1 MTRAATSSAGL
12 DREALASWYRRNRK
26 RSEALF
32 DSVRPESY
40 ESRPIALRNPICF
53 YEGHLPAFSVNTL
66 LKRGL
71 GEPGIDPDYEVL
83 FERGIDPEDESTAAA
98 GAASWPS
105 RIEIRAYAAQADREI
120 LAALSDRAIA
130 DAGNPVLARGLAAY
144 TVLEHEPMHQETL
157 RYIWH
162 RLPYDRKRR
171 PADLPAP
178 SIGGEPAQPRSLWIP
193 AGSATLGADPE
204 LFAFA
209 WDNELPAHAVEVPAF
224 SIDRDSVTNR
234 DWLEFVDAGG
244 YLDEALWVPEGWQ
257 WRTAHELRHPL
268 FWELH
273 RGAWFWRGMWD
284 LLPLPMAWPVYV
296 THAEASAFAKWKGRR
311 LPTEAEFHRAAFG
324 TASGRER
331 LYPWGDE
338 PPDATRG
345 NFDFERWDPVPV
357 GSFPRGDSAWGVR
370 DLVGNGWEWTST
382 VFAGF
387 EGFRPMASYPAYS
400 ADFFDGKHFVLKG
413 ASPATAK
420 ELVRRSLRNWFRPAY
435 PYVYAKFRTV
445 A

>member
-1 MTRAATSSAGL
+1 
-12 DREALASWYRRNRK
+12 
-26 RSEALF
+26 
-32 DSVRPESY
+32 
-40 ESRPIALRNPICF
+40 
-53 YEGHLPAFSVNTL
+53 
-66 LKRGL
+66 
-71 GEPGIDPDYEVL
+71 
-83 FERGIDPEDESTAAA
+83 
-98 GAASWPS
+98 
-105 RIEIRAYAAQADREI
+105 
-120 LAALSDRAIA
+120 
-130 DAGNPVLARGLAAY
+130 
-144 TVLEHEPMHQETL
+144 VLEHEPMHQETL

-178 SIGGEPAQPRSLWIP
+178 WVGGEPPQPRAVQVP
-193 AGSATLGADPE
+193 AGRATLGADPG

-209 WDNELPAHAVEVPAF
+209 WDNELPAHAIDVPAF

-234 DWLEFVDAGG
+234 DFLEFVDAGG
-244 YLDEALWVPEGWQ
+244 YLDEALWDAEGWQ
-257 WRTAHELRHPL
+257 WRTAHDVRHSL

-284 LLPLPMAWPVYV
+284 LVPLPMAWPAYV
-296 THAEASAFAKWKGRR
+296 THAEASAFAKWRGRR

-324 TASGRER
+324 ASGRER

-387 EGFRPMASYPAYS
+387 EGFRPMPSYPAYS
-400 ADFFDGKHFVLKG
+400 ADFFDGRHYVLKG
-413 ASPATAK
+413 ASPATAR
-420 ELVRRSLRNWFRPAY
+420 ELVRRSVRNWFRPAY